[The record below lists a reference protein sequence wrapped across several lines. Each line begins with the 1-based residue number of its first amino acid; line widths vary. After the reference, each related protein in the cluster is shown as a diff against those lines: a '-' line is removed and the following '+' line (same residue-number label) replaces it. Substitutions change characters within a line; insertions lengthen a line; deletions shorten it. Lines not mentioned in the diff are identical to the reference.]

1 MSDISR
7 RKLKIGVG
15 ASAGG
20 HMNQLLKLL
29 EHSHVWPDSVSFY
42 LTSHEAYASK
52 LEKKG
57 KVFVVGECGRNQI
70 LKSLKVLARSFR
82 IILRERPDVLITT
95 GSFPIALAC
104 LWVKVF
110 GGKIVWIES
119 IANVDQFSMSGRMM
133 RPFADLFITQ
143 WPELAEKY
151 ESVEYVG
158 ALV

>member
-1 MSDISR
+1 MSDIGR